1 MATGAATTSLTGDLA
16 ISTSLNQQSQQQS
29 QQQSAQSSAEGSG
42 SRSSDDNAGTSENNS
57 GSFSGGAEDGT
68 EPTTGLLANT
78 NVNSFDPTG
87 LGSELG
93 GGELDGSD
101 QSFFLVEIELASLD
115 QNIIDTAISSVIDAM
130 LQKQNEAEDNFK
142 EDTSDEG
149 QLTAEEEDALVAS
162 AQSGDIS
169 EDAQAALLGY
179 NPNFRAYQTPQMQDV
194 QFYAPKDIYATQKN
208 YDNPNQRFFNGA
220 SDATH
225 REMVRQQYGGQ

>member
-1 MATGAATTSLTGDLA
+1 M
-16 ISTSLNQQSQQQS
+16 Q
-29 QQQSAQSSAEGSG
+29 
-42 SRSSDDNAGTSENNS
+42 NA
-57 GSFSGGAEDGT
+57 
-68 EPTTGLLANT
+68 
-78 NVNSFDPTG
+78 
-87 LGSELG
+87 
-93 GGELDGSD
+93 
-101 QSFFLVEIELASLD
+101 
-115 QNIIDTAISSVIDAM
+115 
-130 LQKQNEAEDNFK
+130 AEDNFK